1 MPDAAPPFLYVAVPC
16 YGGQLT
22 IEHLHSVVALV
33 AACETRGVGCHVE
46 LLEDDRIIPRAR
58 ARLAASFLA
67 RAEATHL
74 FFIDAD
80 IAFAP
85 ENAFRLLGAG
95 KDLAGGVYPIK
106 HLDWDRI
113 RAAALAGAPDL
124 QAAALSYVVRFLP
137 NPGNEVEVEGGFAK
151 VAYVGTGFMLV
162 RRTVVEQVAA
172 AHPEL
177 VADLGLDFEDCGMT
191 AMIFEPMIEPETG
204 EYLSEDYA
212 FCRRW
217 RDLGGEVWADAESRL
232 THVGHATY
240 TGALVQALKPG

>member
-1 MPDAAPPFLYVAVPC
+1 MPAQHLYVAIPC
-16 YGGQLT
+16 YGGQVT
-22 IEHLHSVVALV
+22 IEHLHSVVELE
-33 AACETRGVGCHVE
+33 AACEARGVGCHVE

-67 RAEATHL
+67 HPQATHL
-74 FFIDAD
+74 LFIDAD

-85 ENAFRLLGAG
+85 ANAFRLLAAD
-95 KDLAGGVYPIK
+95 KDLAGGVYPLK
-106 HLDWDRI
+106 HLDWERI

-124 QAAALSYVVRFLP
+124 QAAALSYVVRFIP
-137 NPGNEVEVEGGFAK
+137 HPDNAVEVDEGFAR

-162 RRTVVEQVAA
+162 RRETVQRVAD

-177 VADLGLDFEDCGMT
+177 LARLDDGEALT
-191 AMIFEPMIEPETG
+191 PMIFEPMIEPETG

-217 RDLGGEVWADAESRL
+217 RDLGGEVWADVESRL
-232 THVGHATY
+232 THVGHAAY
-240 TGALVQALKPG
+240 TGSLVQALKPG

>member
-1 MPDAAPPFLYVAVPC
+1 MADPFLYVAIPY
-16 YGGQLT
+16 YGGQVA
-22 IEHLHSVVALV
+22 IEHLHSVVALE

-46 LLEDDRIIPRAR
+46 LLEDDRVIPRAR

-67 RAEATHL
+67 HRQATHL
-74 FFIDAD
+74 LFIDAD

-85 ENAFRLLGAG
+85 DTAFRLLDAER
-95 KDLAGGVYPIK
+95 DLIGGVYPIK

-124 QAAALSYVVRFLP
+124 MAASLSYVVRFIP
-137 NPGNEVEVEGGFAK
+137 HPENAVEVEGGFAR
-151 VAYVGTGFMLV
+151 VAYVGTGFMLA
-162 RRTVVEQVAA
+162 RRAVVERVAA

-177 VADLGLDFEDCGMT
+177 RARLEEGPELT
-191 AMIFEPMIEPETG
+191 SMIFEPMIEPETG
-204 EYLSEDYA
+204 DYLSEDYA

-217 RDLGGEVWADAESRL
+217 RDLGGEVWADVESRL

-240 TGALVQALKPG
+240 AGSLVQALKPG